1 MQKERTMKRSAA
13 IAAVLVCG
21 FGWGA
26 AAQTTG
32 MPYYHAPY
40 RAFSQHELGGTIS
53 FLDGATGF
61 EGLYGFGTGR
71 IDVGVRGGFV
81 EPEGLADA
89 EFMAG
94 VRGRGMFLLHTEDFP
109 LDGSFVAGLGTWG
122 FDHWFIPGGVSFGRR
137 IDIENSPVSIVPYGQ
152 PTLIIDYF
160 PDRGDL
166 GGDDIELLF
175 TLGLGADVRVSRVL
189 DLRVGIGLGDIE
201 GVSLSAV
208 WVR

>member
-1 MQKERTMKRSAA
+1 MQRSTA
-13 IAAVLVCG
+13 IAIALVLG
-21 FGWGA
+21 FSSEA
-26 AAQTTG
+26 AAQTTV
-32 MPYYHAPY
+32 MPYYSAPY
-40 RAFSQHELGGTIS
+40 RAFNHHEVGGSLS
-53 FLDGATGF
+53 FLSGGAGF

-71 IDVGVRGGFV
+71 VDVGLRGGLF
-81 EPEGLADA
+81 EPDGPGDT

-94 VRGRGMFLLHTEDFP
+94 VQGRGMFLLHTEDFP
-109 LDGSFVAGLGTWG
+109 LDGSFVAGLGTHG
-122 FDHWFIPGGVSFGRR
+122 FDRWFIPGGVSFGRR
-137 IDIENSPVSIVPYGQ
+137 IDVENSPVSIVPYGQ

-160 PDRGDL
+160 PDRGNL

-175 TLGLGADVRVSRVL
+175 TFGLGADVRVSRVL

>member
-1 MQKERTMKRSAA
+1 MKRSVAM
-13 IAAVLVCG
+13 AAVWALG
-21 FGWGA
+21 IAGSA
-26 AAQTTG
+26 AAQITST
-32 MPYYHAPY
+32 PYFSAPY
-40 RAFSQHELGGTIS
+40 RAFNQHELGGTVS
-53 FLDGATGF
+53 FLDGATAF

-71 IDVGVRGGFV
+71 IDVGVRGGFF
-81 EPEGLADA
+81 EPDGPGNAD
-89 EFMAG
+89 FVAG
-94 VRGRGMFLLHTEDFP
+94 VQGRGMFLSHTEDFP
-109 LDGSFVAGLGTWG
+109 LDGSFVGGLGTQG

-137 IDIENSPVSIVPYGQ
+137 IDVEGSPVSIVPYGQ

-175 TLGLGADVRVSRVL
+175 TFGLGADVRVSRVL